1 MSYKTLLVSFLI
13 ALAISMTKG
22 VHAQESFCFMELNA
36 ENFFDPIDD
45 MDKSDDDFLPGAPRA
60 WSWKKFWKKTNNLT
74 KVIAAAG
81 NIAPPDVI
89 ALCEVENDTV
99 LTYLTKISTLR
110 RVGYEYLITQGDD
123 IRGMNVAFIYNPQ
136 TFKVLCHE
144 GIRPDFSGLPDKKT
158 RDVLYVN
165 GMVLTGDTVDV
176 FVCHLPSKLDRRK
189 EGREYRM
196 RIALQIRA
204 KIDSIMAVRENAN
217 VIVTGDFNDTPDD
230 KVLLHGFKAEN
241 IYGNIDNPKKNG
253 LYNLMFGKTANHGVK
268 GTYCY
273 KGEWELLD
281 NFIVNGRL
289 IDDKSRF
296 YTSYSQCSIFAPDFL
311 LTEIDGRFEPLRTY
325 KGYKYVGGFS
335 DHLPVVVRFNY
346 SW

>member
-45 MDKSDDDFLPGAPRA
+45 KDKSDDDFLPGAPRA

-176 FVCHLPSKLDRRK
+176 FVCHLPSKLDRRDC
-189 EGREYRM
+189 Y
-196 RIALQIRA
+196 
-204 KIDSIMAVRENAN
+204 AN
-217 VIVTGDFNDTPDD
+217 TG
-230 KVLLHGFKAEN
+230 
-241 IYGNIDNPKKNG
+241 
-253 LYNLMFGKTANHGVK
+253 
-268 GTYCY
+268 
-273 KGEWELLD
+273 
-281 NFIVNGRL
+281 
-289 IDDKSRF
+289 
-296 YTSYSQCSIFAPDFL
+296 
-311 LTEIDGRFEPLRTY
+311 
-325 KGYKYVGGFS
+325 
-335 DHLPVVVRFNY
+335 
-346 SW
+346 